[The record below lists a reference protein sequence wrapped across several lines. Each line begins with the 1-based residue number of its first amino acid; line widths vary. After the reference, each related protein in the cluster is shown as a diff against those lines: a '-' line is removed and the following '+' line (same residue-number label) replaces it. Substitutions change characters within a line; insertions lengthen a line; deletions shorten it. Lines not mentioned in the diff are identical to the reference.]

1 MSTQETSTS
10 TPARPNLALY
20 KPVLASSFRSA
31 TEYAAQAVD
40 GNLQSQWASA
50 PQSLQWL
57 WVDLLG
63 VYEVAAVA
71 ISWGEESEAVLQ
83 ASLNGL
89 EWKDVSD
96 VATGSDSTD
105 FNPPIEAQWLR
116 VVCQESCSVR
126 ELVVFGDRPRLN
138 LALWRPTLASSHAG
152 FEHVSRIVDGLEE
165 TQWISGSE
173 SQPWA
178 WVDLLGLYTIS
189 EIEVL
194 WGVAYAAHYELQ
206 TSRSGVDWATAATE
220 AGAEG
225 SRVRTKLPAGTQAQ
239 WVRVLCVSL
248 AGFQCGIQ
256 ELQVFE
262 AVKPVPGSPSSENL
276 AQGKP
281 VLASSELLPHV
292 ATKAVDGLSDTY
304 WASAASGNQWI
315 RLDLLGHYVLSHAV
329 LLWGPS
335 SSAWPVSYDLEIS
348 FNGLTW
354 EALVADI
361 LPEAQVQTVLP
372 AVTTQWL
379 RVYCRSEHGCG
390 MQELQ
395 VYGTPALRRL
405 ALRHI
410 SVTSQ
415 PKKGAFLVRLALG
428 LALVLAVLTMSGCV
442 WCLQGKES
450 KIQLRQQ
457 RLDAQ

>member
-1 MSTQETSTS
+1 M
-10 TPARPNLALY
+10 
-20 KPVLASSFRSA
+20 
-31 TEYAAQAVD
+31 
-40 GNLQSQWASA
+40 
-50 PQSLQWL
+50 
-57 WVDLLG
+57 DLLG

-83 ASLNGL
+83 TSFNGL

-96 VATGSDSTD
+96 VATGPDSTD

-116 VVCQESCSVR
+116 VVCQESCSIR
-126 ELVVFGDRPRLN
+126 ELAVHGDRPQQN

-165 TQWISGSE
+165 TEWISGSE

-220 AGAEG
+220 AGTEG

-248 AGFQCGIQ
+248 AGFQCGIR
-256 ELQVFE
+256 ELRVFE

-276 AQGKP
+276 AQSKP

-292 ATKAVDGLSDTY
+292 ATKAVDGLSDTH

-361 LPEAQVQTVLP
+361 LPEAQVQTELP

-390 MQELQ
+390 IQELQ
-395 VYGTPALRRL
+395 AL
-405 ALRHI
+405 AL
-410 SVTSQ
+410 
-415 PKKGAFLVRLALG
+415 PENG
-428 LALVLAVLTMSGCV
+428 LTVDNRY
-442 WCLQGKES
+442 Q
-450 KIQLRQQ
+450 
-457 RLDAQ
+457 